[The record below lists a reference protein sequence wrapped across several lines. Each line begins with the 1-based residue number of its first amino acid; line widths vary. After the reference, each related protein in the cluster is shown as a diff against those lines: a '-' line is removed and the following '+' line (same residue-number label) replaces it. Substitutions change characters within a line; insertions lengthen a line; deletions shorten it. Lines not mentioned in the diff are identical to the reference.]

1 MSNKLSRAVVAL
13 LIGLS
18 FPIFTGNQVVNAAP
32 VSGVL
37 GESCTMFF
45 QSRVIAADSTLTTEI
60 AGVCFPSLNN
70 PDIFIWSKDNNKIPA
85 YTLVVDNDGKI
96 AFGRNC
102 VIVNENDCSIPDPK
116 PSEYLEA
123 EPFVRTYPDTRYYP
137 DDKNE
142 SRSADTFGGL
152 WFSETYIS
160 NIVRANFVSPKAVV
174 DAEDATQVNE
184 PISSQVVS
192 STLLIGLAAALS
204 LTSAAGS
211 SSSQP
216 SAPRPASS
224 QPSALRPEA
233 PEAPEAP
240 ELLRARKERRFT
252 ITNQINRFFQGS
264 VISMDRWA
272 FFTAKMPTLI
282 RWFGKGSAVG
292 ATSIGD
298 ADYLRAVMGIFSLLI
313 YPAAIVIG
321 ALEFNSLV
329 KETAPIPGTS
339 WLLIAI
345 VIGCFDSLAGAISAI
360 TFALIAVLPKLI
372 DVGFDLPKLLDAALA
387 NKNFIGSILIICIL
401 STGPA
406 LFAGALRRFDGVHTS
421 RKGKWERLVDYAL
434 SPIVTAWV
442 VWKGLELLPKISKA
456 DIPPNWSIDIRNI
469 GVIVFFC
476 IFLRYFLE
484 GFVAKNFAK
493 RINEIVTESIPMQKW
508 PHIILHIRKGIW
520 ISFIV
525 LLLLVPDPIPNEIM
539 LLIFFILL
547 LPAVTHAFGFR
558 SVDRIAKFNIIGTP
572 RLVFLICTGLALN
585 SIFDDKSAN
594 TNLGLY
600 IFIAFAPILYFNLM
614 EALTDS
620 HLKSPAYFYQT
631 RNGKLLYGL
640 GSVLIY
646 IFILSQIYKQ
656 VGWKLW

>member
-1 MSNKLSRAVVAL
+1 MCNKISRVVVAL
-13 LIGLS
+13 LIGIL
-18 FPIFTGNQVVNAAP
+18 FPIFTGNQVVSAAP

-37 GESCTMFF
+37 GESCNMFF
-45 QSRVIAADSTLTTEI
+45 QSRVIAADSTFTSEI

-85 YTLVVDNDGKI
+85 YTLVEDNDGKI

-102 VIVNENDCSIPDPK
+102 VITNENDCFIPEPK
-116 PSEYLEA
+116 SSEYLEA

-142 SRSADTFGGL
+142 SRSSDTFGGL

-160 NIVRANFVSPKAVV
+160 NIIRANFVAPEAVV
-174 DAEDATQVNE
+174 DLEDATQNNE
-184 PISSQVVS
+184 PISSQAVS
-192 STLLIGLAAALS
+192 STLLIGLAAAVS

-216 SAPRPASS
+216 SPN
-224 QPSALRPEA
+224 RPES
-233 PEAPEAP
+233 PEAP

-282 RWFGKGSAVG
+282 RWAGKRSAVV

-298 ADYLRAVMGIFSLLI
+298 ADYLRAVMGIFSLLV
-313 YPAAIVIG
+313 YPAAIAIG
-321 ALEFNSLV
+321 IMEFNSLV
-329 KETAPIPGTS
+329 KGTEPIPDTS

-345 VIGCFDSLAGAISAI
+345 IIGCFDSLAGAISAI
-360 TFALIAVLPKLI
+360 TFFSLTVLLNLGDASI
-372 DVGFDLPKLLDAALA
+372 DWPR
-387 NKNFIGSILIICIL
+387 FIGSILIVYIL

-421 RKGKWERLVDYAL
+421 REGKWERLVDYAL

-442 VWKGLELLPKISKA
+442 VWKGLELLPKISEEYIA
-456 DIPPNWSIDIRNI
+456 NWSIDIRNI

-508 PHIILHIRKGIW
+508 PHIAVHISKSMLVSYITY
-520 ISFIV
+520 
-525 LLLLVPDPIPNEIM
+525 LLLVPKTISIEIM
-539 LLIFFILL
+539 LLLFFILL

-585 SIFDDKSAN
+585 SIFDSKSVN

-614 EALTDS
+614 EALSES

-646 IFILSQIYKQ
+646 IFILSAIYIQ
-656 VGWKLW
+656 VGWKPW